1 MQELEAKLRSHEQ
14 MGIGA
19 STEIQSAARKV
30 LEENKR
36 LRAMLRTRGVP
47 DREIAAALEEASAV
61 PTLMSMLERRRTN
74 GRVSPVDSNVDAES
88 ESSSLIPQTPI
99 NDLTSGTL
107 AASPPAAL
115 PRNGIEVY
123 NPNHVMINPG
133 TSSDLANAHFHPIG
147 MPPIFVGKHE
157 TRSNY
162 AYPTGQNNVDAWIFQ
177 SQSNYVPDALPPSY
191 STSCVNAAN
200 IIRAQTDVGP
210 ELEADLGCRSPY
222 QDCRVANPIV
232 FNVMEKYSNQA
243 MQM

>member
-1 MQELEAKLRSHEQ
+1 VQELEAKLRTHEQ

-47 DREIAAALEEASAV
+47 EREIAAALEQASAA

-74 GRVSPVDSNVDAES
+74 GGASPVDSNVDGES
-88 ESSSLIPQTPI
+88 ESSSVIPQTPGI
-99 NDLTSGTL
+99 DLAPGPL
-107 AASPPAAL
+107 AISPQAAV
-115 PRNGIEVY
+115 PHNGAEIY
-123 NPNHVMINPG
+123 NPNPVVLNPE
-133 TSSDLANAHFHPIG
+133 TSSGLANAHFQPIA
-147 MPPIFVGKHE
+147 MAPMSVVKHE
-157 TRSNY
+157 PGPHYSYPAVQNPADAWVYQAQSNY
-162 AYPTGQNNVDAWIFQ
+162 ATD
-177 SQSNYVPDALPPSY
+177 SLPQSY

-232 FNVMEKYSNQA
+232 FNVIEKYSNQP
-243 MQM
+243 MRM